1 MNNKKQEKSRRK
13 ILREQYEDQH
23 PHHTEGHWEDAMLEN
38 NSYWDIDILN
48 KANAKTNQG
57 IKYWEERYDNASGN
71 MGKWYCQIRI
81 NNLKKKFYCSILP
94 KNLVYPT

>member
-1 MNNKKQEKSRRK
+1 MMTGKLKKNFEKARRK
-13 ILREQYEDQH
+13 MLREEYEEQH
-23 PHHTEGHWEDAMLEN
+23 PHHSEGIMDELLLEN
-38 NSYWDIDILN
+38 NSYYDIDILN

-81 NNLKKKFYCSILP
+81 NRLKKKLKHYE
-94 KNLVYPT
+94 N